1 MYWAG
6 VGSGITRDQ
15 GRHDDRIELGYRLL
29 ASADVVA
36 WGSVNERSG
45 RAMLGV
51 LLADAGRQQ
60 EAQEFLDAEVEVGF
74 LPTGTG
80 GVDDFLAYLHLWAEI
95 AASLG
100 DRRAAAV
107 LFDRMLPAAGAFV
120 TTVTLFYGAL
130 DRSLGRLATVL
141 GRLDD
146 AERYLA
152 SAEEMHER
160 AGAPLFLARTWADQ
174 AALCITRNPTAD
186 EPRVH
191 ELVDHATTVAYE
203 YDAPGVVRYAQHV
216 LEPRLREP
224 H

>member
-15 GRHDDRIELGYRLL
+15 GQNDDRIELGYRLL
-29 ASADVVA
+29 ASSEVVA
-36 WGSVNERSG
+36 PGSINERLG

-60 EAQEFLDAEVEVGF
+60 EAQEFLDAEFAVGF
-74 LPTGTG
+74 LPTRTG

-107 LFDRMLPAAGAFV
+107 LFDRTVPAAGAFV
-120 TTVTLFYGAL
+120 TTVTLFYGAV

-141 GRLDD
+141 GHLDD
-146 AERYLA
+146 AEQYLA
-152 SAEEMHER
+152 NAEAMHVR

-174 AALCITRNPTAD
+174 AELCMTRQGPTDVARAHD
-186 EPRVH
+186 
-191 ELVDHATTVAYE
+191 LVKRSTTIAHARG
-203 YDAPGVVRYAQHV
+203 APGIERYALRV
-216 LEPRLREP
+216 LERARS
-224 H
+224 